1 MPRLRIA
8 SCQINTRVGAL
19 DHNVALILDALHRA
33 EEQGCDMA
41 VFPELAVTGYP
52 PEDLLLKPGFIVANR
67 AALDAV
73 AAATRSCVAIVGFVD
88 ADRDL
93 WNAAAICAHGEVQGI
108 YRKRELPNYG
118 VFDEGRYFVPGVEP
132 AQLWSIGGVNVGV
145 SICEDAWNPAGPILD
160 QADSGAELIVNLNAS
175 PYAAGK
181 LARRERVMAT
191 RAADASAA
199 LVYVNQ
205 VGGQDELVFDGG
217 SMVFDAHGELVAR
230 SPQFV
235 EDLLV
240 IDIDV
245 DPVFRKRL
253 LDPRGRPTD
262 AALPVMVTG
271 ADDKPRDANDQL
283 RAVETTD
290 AAEANQILAGERDG
304 DASGRAQADGGGS
317 TATGRMPLAVPTI
330 APMLDPHE
338 EVYRALVLGT
348 RDYLGKNGFTDVVI
362 GLSGGLD
369 STLVAVIAVDA
380 LGVDHVHGVSMPSR
394 YSSDHSRTDAQLLA
408 DNLGIEMRV
417 IAIEPGHAAMLDML
431 APSFEGLEAD
441 LTEENVQSRLRG
453 MTLMA
458 LSNKFGWI
466 VLSTGN
472 KSEAAV
478 GYATI
483 YGDTVGG
490 YAVLKDVYKTLAY
503 DLCRWRN
510 TQGPAPVIPEH
521 VITKPPSAELR
532 PDQRDD
538 DSLPPY
544 EILDPILEGYIEDD
558 RTAGEL
564 VAAGHDEDI
573 VERVTRLVDGA
584 EYKRRQSPVGVRVT
598 EKAFGKDRRLPITN
612 GFR

>member
-19 DHNVALILDALHRA
+19 DHNVALIVDALRRA
-33 EEQGCDMA
+33 EDEGCDLA
-41 VFPELAVTGYP
+41 VFPELAITGYP
-52 PEDLLLKPGFIVANR
+52 PEDLLLKPGFIAENR

-88 ADRDL
+88 AGRDL
-93 WNAAAICAHGEVQGI
+93 WNAAAVCSHGEVWGV

-118 VFDEGRYFVPGVEP
+118 VFDESRYFARGAEP
-132 AQLWSIGGVNVGV
+132 AQLWSIGGVSVGV

-160 QADSGAELIVNLNAS
+160 QADSGAELMVNLNAS

-181 LARRERVMAT
+181 LARRERLMAT
-191 RAADASAA
+191 RAADASTA

-217 SMVFDAHGELVAR
+217 SMIFDAHGELVAR

-240 IDIDV
+240 VDLDV
-245 DPVFRKRL
+245 DPVYRKRL

-262 AALPVMVTG
+262 LALPVMVTRSEDLQ
-271 ADDKPRDANDQL
+271 ASDDQ
-283 RAVETTD
+283 RA
-290 AAEANQILAGERDG
+290 AGR
-304 DASGRAQADGGGS
+304 
-317 TATGRMPLAVPTI
+317 TPLP
-330 APMLDPHE
+330 APSVAPVLDPHE

-348 RDYLGKNGFTDVVI
+348 RDYLVKNGFGDVVI
-362 GLSGGLD
+362 GLSGGID
-369 STLVAVIAVDA
+369 STIVAAIAVDA
-380 LGVDHVHGVSMPSR
+380 VGADHVHGVSMPSR
-394 YSSDHSRTDAQLLA
+394 YSSDHSRTDAQVLA
-408 DNLGIEMRV
+408 DNLGIEMRT
-417 IAIEPGHAAMLDML
+417 IAIEPGHAAVLEML
-431 APSFEGLEAD
+431 APSFDGLEPD

-478 GYATI
+478 GYATL

-490 YAVLKDVYKTLAY
+490 YAVLKDVYKTLVY

-510 TQGPAPVIPEH
+510 TQGPVPVIPEH

-538 DSLPPY
+538 QSLPAY
-544 EILDPILEGYIEDD
+544 DILDPILEGYIEDD
-558 RTAGEL
+558 RTVGEL
-564 VAAGHDEDI
+564 VAAGHDEDT
-573 VERVTRLVDGA
+573 VKRVARLVDGA